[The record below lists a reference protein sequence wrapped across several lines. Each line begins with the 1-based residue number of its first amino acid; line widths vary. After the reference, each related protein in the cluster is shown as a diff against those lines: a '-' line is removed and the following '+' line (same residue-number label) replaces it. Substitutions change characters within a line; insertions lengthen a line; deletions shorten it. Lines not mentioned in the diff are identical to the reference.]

1 MKFIFILKITV
12 TTHNKYTMMQ
22 TEVKNNIIKFRV
34 CNCKTRNFTDLM
46 IQVIFKY
53 PRFFYISGS
62 KPVQTIRY
70 PLFCSQ
76 SPLISSSHIAYRYFS
91 TGKLHLIPHSS
102 YPFSCPLADIYQE
115 DKSLKNI

>member
-22 TEVKNNIIKFRV
+22 TEVKNNIIKFRM

-53 PRFFYISGS
+53 SRIFTYQGVNQFRQSG
-62 KPVQTIRY
+62 I
-70 PLFCSQ
+70 
-76 SPLISSSHIAYRYFS
+76 
-91 TGKLHLIPHSS
+91 HSS
-102 YPFSCPLADIYQE
+102 AHNHL
-115 DKSLKNI
+115 